1 MGMSSKSLGRPTTT
15 NENLEMSHA
24 HTQWDRMKRLVA
36 ETILLGALMG
46 GSTMAGA
53 GTVIIEEDLGA
64 VERREGDGVH
74 FALIRDGD
82 LSSALTVDVYLS
94 ETGNMIGGKGTH
106 SVTMPAEHD
115 LGRLDVWT
123 VDDDVP
129 ESAST
134 ISARVLPG
142 TGYTVGS
149 PSSSSVRVTDDD
161 AGRSTT
167 DITAVQH
174 QITEGATAVFRIS
187 RTGDTQSALP
197 LQVWIESDAVADA
210 NVGEVA
216 ANIPAG
222 RTSTDLSIRTQAI
235 SRDGSVSA
243 HVMQGTNDNVTY
255 IGHAVVDVINAV
267 TLSTVSFERATGT
280 TDEGNQ
286 AEFVIERNPAQETA
300 LTVHYSVAVGTHTN
314 LEAGTPTTGSVTI
327 PARRRTAEVSIQ
339 TVVDGV
345 SNPNGSITGRLMS
358 NSAYRIGSP
367 SAKIV
372 TVRNR
377 ESFEPTTTLTLLSP
391 AVSEGGTIRVRV
403 NLDPAPRQAHTVEIN
418 VRESGEFLTA
428 EAKALGAVTIPANQQ
443 SAIVGLRT
451 VNDAI
456 DEHHGTVRIALD
468 ADPSQVVT
476 ATVQDNDLPSIRFA
490 ELHLRGRVEGQTINF
505 ALEQS
510 GIDLPE
516 VTARVR
522 VDYEGFSPAYQN
534 IDVVFEA
541 GKTSAATS
549 VTLPDNATYSSTSGR
564 FRMTVVRREGYSLG
578 SRVDTG
584 WIAIE
589 DDDLINTTV
598 SVAGPSSVTEGS
610 TVTFTFS
617 RSPNGA
623 SFPIWANHQIGWSDI
638 GGWWPPVVNE
648 KCYRVVFPQD
658 STSIQLRVPIQND
671 PYDLGSTRMI
681 MGVSYYGGC
690 TSGNRAGYSVS
701 RTAGAK
707 EVRIDDNDATNNPPQ
722 VYLTSGSAITEG
734 QDIVARMHRTGSTNF
749 PLTVGYTYVST
760 GDRVNESRGRRT
772 MRAGEAS
779 TDITIATY
787 RDAAVN
793 ESETIT
799 VAVDASAAFKWGH
812 PGTGKKSSVAFTLH
826 STRDTSRDIV
836 LTDTGSELGEVT
848 LEHIGPV
855 DTNDNVLS
863 TIEEESNSNLELRLS
878 RTRVTNSRIRVGIK
892 ATEKG
897 AWLTAGAKTYWFD
910 MAPNETTKDI
920 EIELVNDGQAEENGS
935 VTVELLASDNYN
947 VAGTLQ
953 YTVTVTDNDAYFLID
968 KNYFTPGGYNKE
980 FEVREG
986 NDAEVKITLI
996 NGRDN
1001 LEYLLQWYTR
1011 VRPFQAT
1018 PGVDFAAQ
1026 HLAQE
1031 ISFPAKSG
1039 ERTATIS
1046 VRTISDYPLDDD
1058 GETFAIYMQSRSLM
1072 WPPATANFKWA
1083 DGAYYESAAHGFDI
1097 EVRIRN
1103 DGAMPN
1109 AWMLRFGRTVGSQVV
1124 DALTQRLDGGGASHV
1139 TVAGI
1144 NITGGAGT
1152 EAEIEDDPFGLPVW
1166 AKNAEREAEGQ
1177 TISADDILLQ
1187 SAFHLSSAG
1196 DGTHAEP
1203 SFTVWGRVAT
1213 GGFEAV
1219 EDGVAIDGD
1228 VTTGFIGFDAEW
1240 ERALAGVMLSQSKG
1254 EGSYGLDRPAGSSA
1268 GNGSGT
1274 IESSL
1279 TGVYPYARVELNAK
1293 VSAWALAGAGSGELT
1308 LHHENRKL
1316 APADISMRMGAVG
1329 VKGQV
1334 LDGGGPSGLGLNVK
1348 SDAMW
1353 VGTKSERTNDMAA
1366 SEGDV
1371 TRMRLII
1378 EGERIF
1384 EADNGATFIPSA
1396 EIGLRH
1402 DGGDAETGT
1411 GVEVGAGLRY
1421 TIGTVTIEAKAR
1433 TLIAHEAAH
1442 YEEWGASGA
1451 IRIAPSASGRGLTLS
1466 IAPAWG
1472 RTESATE
1479 RLWSAHEATTLGTN
1493 GEFEADARLAMDAG
1507 YGFGLTG
1514 NRGVLTPYAG
1524 LALGDDGNRTGRAGT
1539 RWQLSPDTVVSIEA
1553 TREASDVGESDN
1565 ELMLRTAVR
1574 F

>member
-1 MGMSSKSLGRPTTT
+1 
-15 NENLEMSHA
+15 MSHA
-24 HTQWDRMKRLVA
+24 QTQWNRMKNLVA
-36 ETILLGALMG
+36 KSILLGTLIA
-46 GSTMAGA
+46 GSAVAWA
-53 GTVIIEEDLGA
+53 GTVIIEEDLQA
-64 VERREGDGVH
+64 EERSEGRGVH

-134 ISARVLPG
+134 VTARVLPG
-142 TGYTVGS
+142 SGYTVGS

-197 LQVWIESDAVADA
+197 LQVWIESDAVADSG
-210 NVGEVA
+210 VGEVA
-216 ANIPAG
+216 ANIAAG
-222 RTSTDLSIRTQAI
+222 RRTTDLSVRTQAI
-235 SRDGSVSA
+235 NRNGSVSA

-255 IGHAVVDVINAV
+255 IGHAVVDVINNV
-267 TLSTVSFERATGT
+267 TLPTVSFERATGT
-280 TDEGNQ
+280 TDEGNR
-286 AEFVIERNPAQETA
+286 AEFVIERNPAQDTA

-339 TVVDGV
+339 TVADGV
-345 SNPNGSITGRLMS
+345 SNPHGSITGRLTS

-367 SAKIV
+367 SAKTV

-377 ESFEPTTTLTLLSP
+377 ESFEPTTTLTLLSA

-403 NLDPAPRQAHTVEIN
+403 NLDPAPRQAHTVKIN
-418 VRESGEFLTA
+418 VREIGEFLTA
-428 EAKALGAVTIPANQQ
+428 EAKALEAVTIPANQQ
-443 SAIVGLRT
+443 SVIASLRT
-451 VNDAI
+451 VNDGI
-456 DEHHGTVRIALD
+456 DEHHGTVRIGLD

-490 ELHLRGRVEGQTINF
+490 ELHLRGSAEGQTINF

-549 VTLPDNATYSSTSGR
+549 VTLPDNGTYSSTAGR
-564 FRMTVVRREGYSLG
+564 FRMTVVQRDGYALG

-584 WIAIE
+584 WVTIQ
-589 DDDLINTTV
+589 DDDLADTTV
-598 SVAGPSSVTEGS
+598 SIAGPASVTEGS

-617 RSPNGA
+617 RSPNGD
-623 SFPIWANHQIGWSDI
+623 SFPMWANHQIGWSDI
-638 GGWWPPVVNE
+638 GGWWPVVNE
-648 KCYRVVFPQD
+648 KCYRVVFPQN
-658 STSIQLRVPIQND
+658 STSVQLRVPIQND
-671 PYDLGSTRMI
+671 PYDLDSTRMI
-681 MGVSYYGGC
+681 MRVSYYGGC
-690 TSGNRAGYSVS
+690 TTGKRADYSVS

-707 EVRIDDNDATNNPPQ
+707 EVTIEDNDATNNPPQ
-722 VYLTSGSAITEG
+722 VYLTSGSTVTEG
-734 QDIVARMHRTGSTNF
+734 QDIVARMHRTGSTSF

-760 GDRVNESRGRRT
+760 GDRVSESRGRRT

-799 VAVDASAAFKWGH
+799 VAVDASAAYKWGH

-863 TIEEESNSNLELRLS
+863 TIEEESNSNLELRVS

-897 AWLTAGAKTYWFD
+897 AWLSAGAKTYWFD

-920 EIELVNDGQAEENGS
+920 EIELVNDGRAEDNGS

-947 VAGTLQ
+947 VAGTLK
-953 YTVTVTDNDAYFLID
+953 YTVTVTDDDAYFLID
-968 KNYFTPGGYNKE
+968 KNYFTPGGSNKS

-986 NDAEVKITLI
+986 NDAEVKLTLI

-1001 LEYLLQWYTR
+1001 LEYLMQWYTQ
-1011 VRPFQAT
+1011 VRPFSAT
-1018 PGVDFAAQ
+1018 PGVDFAAKY
-1026 HLAQE
+1026 LSQE

-1039 ERTATIS
+1039 ERTATIR

-1058 GETFAIYMQSRSLM
+1058 GESFAIHMQSRSLM

-1083 DGAYYESAAHGFDI
+1083 DGGYYESAANGVDI
-1097 EVRIRN
+1097 EVVIRN
-1103 DGAMPN
+1103 DGALPKDWLAEYSHTMGTSMVDRIVDQLEGDGSGAWAAVATEEIRTSEISGRFKSEMVGVDTEHNGMRAGVAIANADATGRMMAYDLGATSTGIYPYAQWSKDKWAVWGILGHATGDLSLQRAQEPSIEAGMTSQLAALGGRRHLIGGDTGDLMALVVKGDGTWIRSESENTHQVRAAQARSYRYRASLTGEYLMDYGPVQVMPK
-1109 AWMLRFGRTVGSQVV
+1109 AGFRIEDHGGDIEEHTDRIVFLGVGVAHDPLKVSFEIEHDKTQTVGLVRMEV
-1124 DALTQRLDGGGASHV
+1124 DDERFRFSLEADRAFDGGERWNMAASAAYQWRSSGPYVETQFSASEAGDGGGQVS
-1139 TVAGI
+1139 
-1144 NITGGAGT
+1144 N
-1152 EAEIEDDPFGLPVW
+1152 
-1166 AKNAEREAEGQ
+1166 
-1177 TISADDILLQ
+1177 
-1187 SAFHLSSAG
+1187 SSAVEIG
-1196 DGTHAEP
+1196 WRRKARLSPYVTLGEETRIGQRLETDGAEFNTYIG
-1203 SFTVWGRVAT
+1203 SGAEV
-1213 GGFEAV
+1213 
-1219 EDGVAIDGD
+1219 GVA
-1228 VTTGFIGFDAEW
+1228 
-1240 ERALAGVMLSQSKG
+1240 
-1254 EGSYGLDRPAGSSA
+1254 
-1268 GNGSGT
+1268 
-1274 IESSL
+1274 
-1279 TGVYPYARVELNAK
+1279 
-1293 VSAWALAGAGSGELT
+1293 
-1308 LHHENRKL
+1308 
-1316 APADISMRMGAVG
+1316 
-1329 VKGQV
+1329 
-1334 LDGGGPSGLGLNVK
+1334 LGMN
-1348 SDAMW
+1348 W
-1353 VGTKSERTNDMAA
+1353 
-1366 SEGDV
+1366 
-1371 TRMRLII
+1371 
-1378 EGERIF
+1378 
-1384 EADNGATFIPSA
+1384 
-1396 EIGLRH
+1396 
-1402 DGGDAETGT
+1402 
-1411 GVEVGAGLRY
+1411 
-1421 TIGTVTIEAKAR
+1421 
-1433 TLIAHEAAH
+1433 
-1442 YEEWGASGA
+1442 
-1451 IRIAPSASGRGLTLS
+1451 
-1466 IAPAWG
+1466 
-1472 RTESATE
+1472 
-1479 RLWSAHEATTLGTN
+1479 
-1493 GEFEADARLAMDAG
+1493 
-1507 YGFGLTG
+1507 
-1514 NRGVLTPYAG
+1514 
-1524 LALGDDGNRTGRAGT
+1524 
-1539 RWQLSPDTVVSIEA
+1539 
-1553 TREASDVGESDN
+1553 
-1565 ELMLRTAVR
+1565 
-1574 F
+1574 